1 MPGIGTTVLV
11 SAYAARFNPPL
22 LRAQS
27 VASPL
32 GLRLSQALIAPATEG
47 THRHG
52 VGYLC
57 SARG

>member
-1 MPGIGTTVLV
+1 MVLV

-27 VASPL
+27 VALPL
-32 GLRLSQALIAPATEG
+32 GLWLSQALIAPATEG

>member
-27 VASPL
+27 VASRWDY
-32 GLRLSQALIAPATEG
+32 GCYWR
-47 THRHG
+47 
-52 VGYLC
+52 
-57 SARG
+57 

>member
-1 MPGIGTTVLV
+1 MPGIGTTALV
-11 SAYAARFNPPL
+11 SAYAARFNPLL

-32 GLRLSQALIAPATEG
+32 GLSLLQALIAPATEG

>member
-1 MPGIGTTVLV
+1 MV
-11 SAYAARFNPPL
+11 SAYAARFNPLL

-32 GLRLSQALIAPATEG
+32 GLSLLQALIAPATEG